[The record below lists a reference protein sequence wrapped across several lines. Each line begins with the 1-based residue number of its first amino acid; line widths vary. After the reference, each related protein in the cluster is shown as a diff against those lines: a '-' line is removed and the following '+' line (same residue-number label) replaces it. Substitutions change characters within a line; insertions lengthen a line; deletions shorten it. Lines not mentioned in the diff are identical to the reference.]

1 VFPDAEFP
9 IFKAIL
15 LYTHQALHS
24 FRHRTYDTYHTPTCL
39 QTYKAK
45 RGITSRSLWQQ
56 KRSLS
61 LSVGQL

>member
-24 FRHRTYDTYHTPTCL
+24 FRQNIWYHTPTCL